1 MTTLAPR
8 ASWASPLV
16 WRGEIRLSG
25 CRAHSDRPHAG
36 ASLGRGSVAQGR
48 VQALPIVK
56 HLDVLEHRGPRLR
69 AGAEPGLMNALR
81 LERGEEALHGRIVQ
95 AIAASA
101 HRGLDAMSLQHRP
114 IRPSGVLHAA
124 VAMMNEPPRRLA
136 ALESHD
142 QGVDAESRLEMLRH
156 RPAHD
161 LARGQILDGRQV
173 QKALI
178 GW

>member
-1 MTTLAPR
+1 MYSNT
-8 ASWASPLV
+8 V
-16 WRGEIRLSG
+16 F
-25 CRAHSDRPHAG
+25 
-36 ASLGRGSVAQGR
+36 
-48 VQALPIVK
+48 
-56 HLDVLEHRGPRLR
+56 EHRGPRLR

-81 LERGEEALHGRIVQ
+81 LERGEEALHGRIIQ

-101 HRGLDAMSLQHRP
+101 HRLLDAMSLQHRP
-114 IRPSGVLHAA
+114 IRPRRVLDPA

-142 QGVDAESRLEMLRH
+142 QGVDTQAGLEVIRH

-161 LARGQILDGRQV
+161 LARGQILDGREV

-178 GW
+178 RWNVRDVGQ